1 MPALAVSAD
10 GENIF
15 VALEDEAGLPVIL
28 TAARSD
34 LATWTAAYEP
44 GAGTSANVAS
54 VPSDVD
60 MMLFYGNFGSG
71 IQVVAYVISTDTPT
85 NISPTGLT
93 TKIVNTLQVDPSD
106 PNIIQI
112 TVNTD
117 QDFLAT
123 YDGGTVWV
131 DLNTAVG
138 FDVTAQLALW
148 AGSYDY
154 DRSFL
159 GGAVAG
165 VAALR
170 YSPNEGASLSDV
182 TGAALAGASVNIIGL
197 EGVEP

>member
-1 MPALAVSAD
+1 MAALAVSSD

-15 VALEDEAGLPVIL
+15 VALEDAAGLPVIL

-34 LATWTAAYEP
+34 LATWVEAYAP
-44 GAGTSANVAS
+44 GAGTAANVAG
-54 VPSDVD
+54 VPSDSD
-60 MMLFYGNFGSG
+60 KMIFYGNFGSG
-71 IQVVAYVISTDTPT
+71 IQVVSHVISTSVET

-93 TKIVNTLQVDPSD
+93 TKVVNTLCVDPSE
-106 PNIIQI
+106 PLTIQI
-112 TVNTD
+112 TVDTD

-123 YDGGTVWV
+123 YDGGTTWLT
-131 DLNTAVG
+131 LNAAVG

-165 VAALR
+165 AAALR
-170 YSPNEGASLSDV
+170 YTPNEGASLSNT
-182 TGAALAGASVNIIGL
+182 TGAALAGASVGVIGL
-197 EGVEP
+197 EGREP